1 MVSIVFQILHVE
13 GFFWETMRDS
23 LEWLHIRIIE
33 KYRVLPKPNF
43 GSFKRF
49 LYVMEQK
56 GNSLSYICSSR
67 KKKKRN
73 QADGLKLVIGSL
85 TFFEHYACNL
95 IVLERVA
102 IVTSRRRMEKAHA
115 FIRNQY
121 FHPKVCVYHCLCCT
135 SLFEVTRDGAPLKV
149 VLWKASLG
157 LQRMKL
163 MGNWR
168 FVVLSA
174 INKSSRAFWKRTPQS
189 GQRGTDGYVS
199 PLLFSF
205 RITL

>member
-1 MVSIVFQILHVE
+1 MTTHQNNRKVQSFTKTKLWKLQKISICNGTKGEF
-13 GFFWETMRDS
+13 S
-23 LEWLHIRIIE
+23 
-33 KYRVLPKPNF
+33 
-43 GSFKRF
+43 F
-49 LYVMEQK
+49 LYMFLK
-56 GNSLSYICSSR
+56 